1 MDARK
6 KFLKDGG
13 QTHKRQTIWRKM
25 IPYMGKNTPIKKII
39 SPIWRKIVMRK
50 KDPPPPDREKGLGDF
65 LKGRGGGRAPILAPP
80 PAVTHAQS

>member
-50 KDPPPPDREKGLGDF
+50 KDPPPPDGEKGLGDF
-65 LKGRGGGRAPILAPP
+65 LKGRGVEHLFLPPP